1 MSNFLNLN
9 LRDLIHGTLLAFLT
23 VFLAAVLQV
32 TQTGNFPIL
41 ADLKGYALA
50 GATAAISYLIKNIF
64 VNSTGQLFIP
74 ESKKPLDGAIN

>member
-1 MSNFLNLN
+1 MSKFLNLN
-9 LRDLIHGTLLAFLT
+9 IRDLIHGTLLAFLT

-32 TQTGNFPIL
+32 TQTGAFPIF

-50 GATAAISYLIKNIF
+50 GATAAVSFLIKNIF

-74 ESKKPLDGAIN
+74 ESKKPLDGAID

>member
-9 LRDLIHGTLLAFLT
+9 IRDLIHGTILAFLT

-32 TQTGNFPIL
+32 TQTGAFPIL

-50 GATAAISYLIKNIF
+50 GATAAISYLIKNVFSNSIGQIF
-64 VNSTGQLFIP
+64 VP
-74 ESKKPLDGAIN
+74 ESKKPLDGAAS

>member
-1 MSNFLNLN
+1 MSKFLNLN
-9 LRDLIHGTLLAFLT
+9 IRDLVHGTLLAFLT

-32 TQTGNFPIL
+32 TQTGAFPIL

-50 GATAAISYLIKNIF
+50 GATAAVSFLIKNIF

-74 ESKKPLDGAIN
+74 ESKKPLDGATN

>member
-32 TQTGNFPIL
+32 AQTGAFPIL

-50 GATAAISYLIKNIF
+50 GATAAVSFLIKNIF

>member
-41 ADLKGYALA
+41 SDLKGYALA

-64 VNSTGQLFIP
+64 SYSAGQLFIP